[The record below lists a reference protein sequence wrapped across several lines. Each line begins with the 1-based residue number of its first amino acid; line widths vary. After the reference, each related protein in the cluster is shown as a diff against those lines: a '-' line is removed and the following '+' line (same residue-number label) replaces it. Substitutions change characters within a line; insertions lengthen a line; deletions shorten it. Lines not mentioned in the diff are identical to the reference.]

1 MASETKIGQLVI
13 DLKIKTEALEKGL
26 ETAKQKIQEIEQSNN
41 QLKNSNSQIDAS
53 YLAMSATAVVALG
66 KIVGAIKDCVNE
78 YNSYTQA
85 MSSLENVSQYTGE
98 SMSEFSNIMNKF
110 GAYMTKADL
119 ATTIKNFSLMGMSA
133 QQTEQMLEALT
144 NSAIRNRNANYTVSE
159 AVRVASEGYRQG
171 LSTLSDSAGVT
182 ENLSVML
189 DNYAKSIGKTAS
201 QLTEAE
207 KNQAYLNRTMYAAEP
222 FAGAMSGYM
231 ETLAGK
237 QGQYSQAMRETQV
250 AYAEA
255 LEPTLKNLTEMGTGI
270 LTFLNEA
277 IEKNPSLVAGTTA
290 FTVTLAGATI
300 AIIALTAA
308 KKAYTTATGL
318 ATVSTKAFTK
328 ALLANPITWWIVGI
342 STVVGLITTTV
353 SKFNDLKNSLDGVK
367 EKFNETSDAQ
377 ERYNKMIKGTLEAT
391 DENIKKIKKD
401 RDMTQHLL
409 ELEKDRLETFKDF
422 DKISQKTN
430 KEDTNKANELKTGS
444 YKRLNKELVQ
454 YNKYLIK
461 NLENETKK
469 KRQTLIDIG
478 QTRADIEGKQKLLD
492 ILKQGKTSTEQFK
505 DAKSQLI
512 KVYPELERVNEN
524 TIQSV
529 QHSLDEERKASEEK
543 WNMAQKN
550 INKSY
555 AEVSALRS
563 NKDLCRQIAAEMK
576 MDLKDLNA
584 LLDGYING
592 LFKLSTMNVKDLAL
606 GIVDTSNFT
615 PKVKKSSSGGSK
627 SSKSYENKK
636 LDNYKKLIEYKKSL
650 DKISLE
656 DEIKMYKKALN
667 EYAKTT
673 DEKRELRT
681 KIYELEKE
689 LQEKSLDDYT
699 SKIEHKKALDKVSLE
714 KEIKM
719 YEKAYKNLAKTTE
732 QKEELE
738 EKLFELRKELAE
750 KNKELMQ
757 EELEAYEENI
767 EKQKKIRGSAYTT
780 IQEESDIDKLIEKH
794 NKYLDKVFKD
804 EKLSKQKKKE
814 IQKEELESIKE
825 LEEKKKDIRVENTNN
840 MLSLLKDAITKQLE
854 DEEKAQKEAIENNIK
869 VVEEWKDARIKAI
882 NEEYDA
888 RIKTI
893 EKELDLLNKS
903 EEEKTRAEEDAEYER
918 KKKRLE
924 ELVAFEHD
932 IVTKA
937 NYQKELDKLIAEHK
951 KTLDK
956 RELQD
961 KKDALNEQKEL
972 LKEEQS
978 NEVKYIEDQAEKQKE
993 QYEKEIDELEK
1004 FYDKKKD
1011 LAEET
1016 AKQMILNADKSQK
1029 QIINLLKSY
1038 NGTYETLG
1046 QNFGEKL
1053 VYGMSNKIADNIQ
1066 NVVSKIQN
1074 TIDSNINSKIKSWTS
1089 SIDKAQSSTK
1099 QAQVQ
1104 NKTITVNQTNQI
1116 VQNPEMPSE
1125 TYRKLKD
1132 IDRALADRLAG
1143 VW

>member
-1 MASETKIGQLVI
+1 ME
-13 DLKIKTEALEKGL
+13 
-26 ETAKQKIQEIEQSNN
+26 
-41 QLKNSNSQIDAS
+41 NS
-53 YLAMSATAVVALG
+53 V
-66 KIVGAIKDCVNE
+66 
-78 YNSYTQA
+78 
-85 MSSLENVSQYTGE
+85 
-98 SMSEFSNIMNKF
+98 
-110 GAYMTKADL
+110 
-119 ATTIKNFSLMGMSA
+119 
-133 QQTEQMLEALT
+133 
-144 NSAIRNRNANYTVSE
+144 
-159 AVRVASEGYRQG
+159 
-171 LSTLSDSAGVT
+171 LSDAAGVQKNISKMY
-182 ENLSVML
+182 E
-189 DNYAKSIGKTAS
+189 DYAKSIGKSTDALTQAEKAQAVYNGIMAEAS
-201 QLTEAE
+201 MFTGSAAEMAQGYQGIQAQANASSLELSRTIGESIIPALTQYSSLQLSLTKGLTEFSKE
-207 KNQAYLNRTMYAAEP
+207 HK
-222 FAGAMSGYM
+222 
-231 ETLAGK
+231 
-237 QGQYSQAMRETQV
+237 
-250 AYAEA
+250 
-255 LEPTLKNLTEMGTGI
+255 
-270 LTFLNEA
+270 
-277 IEKNPSLVAGTTA
+277 
-290 FTVTLAGATI
+290 GATSGVI
-300 AIIALTAA
+300 TFTTTLLAMIVGLTAA
-308 KKAYTTATGL
+308 KKAYISYKTAAAAADMT
-318 ATVSTKAFTK
+318 TKAFTIS
-328 ALLANPITWWIVGI
+328 LMSNPVTLIAVGI
-342 STVVGLITTTV
+342 AAVVGGLSIFNTKMQESIDKMDEATERSNALTEAMQNFAQNGQFTEDEKSTVEKERNEAQEIVKIYEDRNKRIEELQNEIKGLKDKGGFLEFELTAEEVSQMHNAEEELRKLTEAQKKQEKQLDKTGKTIEGQKFKVKELNRELSQSKTV
-353 SKFNDLKNSLDGVK
+353 QGYLTATNTKANREQLVTIAQTKADIDGKRNLLNILKNGKVGTDQY
-367 EKFNETSDAQ
+367 TDAQ
-377 ERYNKMIKGTLEAT
+377 K
-391 DENIKKIKKD
+391 
-401 RDMTQHLL
+401 Q
-409 ELEKDRLETFKDF
+409 
-422 DKISQKTN
+422 
-430 KEDTNKANELKTGS
+430 
-444 YKRLNKELVQ
+444 LV
-454 YNKYLIK
+454 
-461 NLENETKK
+461 
-469 KRQTLIDIG
+469 
-478 QTRADIEGKQKLLD
+478 
-492 ILKQGKTSTEQFK
+492 
-505 DAKSQLI
+505 
-512 KVYPELERVNEN
+512 KVYPELAHVNEN
-524 TIQSV
+524 TIASTE
-529 QHSLDEERKASEEK
+529 SLINEEEK
-543 WNMAQKN
+543 AAQ
-550 INKSY
+550 S
-555 AEVSALRS
+555 EW
-563 NKDLCRQIAAEMK
+563 
-576 MDLKDLNA
+576 
-584 LLDGYING
+584 
-592 LFKLSTMNVKDLAL
+592 DLAQSTIKNSITEL
-606 GIVDTSNFT
+606 EAMKSNDQKVQEIAIATRQKVEDVRSSIEAATNSLKGMLNLTMPDFAGIVDTSNFT

-738 EKLFELRKELAE
+738 EKLYELRKELAE

-780 IQEESDIDKLIEKH
+780 IEEESDIYKLIEKH

-869 VVEEWKDARIKAI
+869 AIEEWKDARIKVI

-978 NEVKYIEDQAEKQKE
+978 KEVKYIEDQAEKQKE

-1029 QIINLLKSY
+1029 QIIDLLKSY

-1143 VW
+1143 V